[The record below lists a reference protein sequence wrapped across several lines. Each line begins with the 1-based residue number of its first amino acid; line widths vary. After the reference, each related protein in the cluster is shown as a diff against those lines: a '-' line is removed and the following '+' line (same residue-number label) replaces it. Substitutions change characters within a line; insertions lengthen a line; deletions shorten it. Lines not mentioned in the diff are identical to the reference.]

1 MRTRLIWLDVVRFFA
16 ALLFGSGAGT
26 FFPTMAAEP
35 AGKLSAIEQLEAF
48 GLANVGSEFVRVVAA
63 SHQPAIDLFF
73 SAGVDVNA
81 VGERNRTALLTA
93 IRVSDWPMVQRLL
106 KAGADVTRADEN
118 GLTPLMAAVV
128 NAHQPT
134 IEELLKRGAPLNA
147 LDQRGHSALHYAVAA
162 RKHAVIERLLAAGA
176 PSAEPCCEGSDLLT
190 HALET
195 RDPRIVAAILPQTP
209 PLTRWTPATCEALN
223 TALQARD
230 HKLASLFIAKHT
242 APPIPTPDAQP
253 YVAYAIARGDLA
265 LLQTLLDC
273 GASPNAIL
281 NASGDE
287 AFRALVAGS
296 FVRFYVEKEP
306 GFTPLMLASA
316 LRRADLVRLL
326 LDRGAARTQYTA
338 GQSKLIA
345 LYFAAWAD
353 CPEAVQMLV
362 GGKPPRREEL
372 RVEVDIGSQR
382 ATLLKNGVPV
392 FSTDISSGTSNKP
405 TPIGEYVVTDKK
417 RHHRSSIYPADM
429 PYFMRL
435 SCKDFGMHQGYV
447 TGRPASHGCIRLPS
461 SAARKLFAEV
471 PIGTWVSV
479 FP

>member
-1 MRTRLIWLDVVRFFA
+1 MRPWSFSIAVARVSA
-16 ALLFGSGAGT
+16 ALLVCSAGLAA
-26 FFPTMAAEP
+26 FPANAAVSAE
-35 AGKLSAIEQLEAF
+35 KQSAIERLEAL
-48 GLANVGSEFVRVVAA
+48 GLTTAGPEFIRVVAA

-73 SAGVDVNA
+73 SAGVDVNT
-81 VGERNRTALLTA
+81 VDEHGRTALLTA
-93 IRVSDWPMVQRLL
+93 IRVSDWPMAQRLL
-106 KAGADVTRADEN
+106 KSGADVSRADED

-128 NAHQPT
+128 NAHLPT
-134 IEELLKRGAPLNA
+134 IDELLKRGAPLNA
-147 LDQRGHSALHYAVAA
+147 LDHRGHSALHYAVAA
-162 RKHAVIERLLAAGA
+162 RKHAVIDRLISAGT
-176 PSAEPCCEGSDLLT
+176 PSAEPCCDGNDLLT

-195 RDPRIVAAILPQTP
+195 RDPKIVAAILPHTP
-209 PLTRWTPATCEALN
+209 PLPRWTAATCEALA

-230 HKLASLFIAKHT
+230 YKLASLFISKHT
-242 APPIPTPDAQP
+242 APPVPTAGAQP
-253 YVAYAIARGDLA
+253 YIAYAIARGDLP
-265 LLQTLLDC
+265 LLQALLDC

-287 AFRALVAGS
+287 AFRTLVAGN

-316 LRRADLVRLL
+316 LKRADFVKLL
-326 LDRGAARTQYTA
+326 LDRGAVRTQYTT
-338 GQSKLIA
+338 GQSKLLA

-353 CPEAVQMLV
+353 CPEAVQLLV

-372 RVEVDIGSQR
+372 RVEVDLGSQR
-382 ATLLKNGVPV
+382 ATLLKLGVPI
-392 FSTDISSGTSNKP
+392 FSTDISSGTSDKP

-447 TGRPASHGCIRLPS
+447 TGRPASHGCIRLPA
-461 SAARKLFAEV
+461 SAAKKLFAEV

-479 FP
+479 FR

>member
-1 MRTRLIWLDVVRFFA
+1 MRTRFHWLDVVWSSA
-16 ALLFGSGAGT
+16 ALLLGSTGLPHFSA
-26 FFPTMAAEP
+26 MAAVSVE
-35 AGKLSAIEQLEAF
+35 KQSALEKLEAL
-48 GLANVGSEFVRVVAA
+48 GLTTAGPEFIRVVAA

-81 VGERNRTALLTA
+81 VGERGRTALLTA
-93 IRVSDWPMVQRLL
+93 IRVGDWPMVQRLL
-106 KAGADVTRADEN
+106 KSSADVSRADED
-118 GLTPLMAAVV
+118 GVTPLMAAAV
-128 NAHQPT
+128 NAHLPT
-134 IEELLKRGAPLNA
+134 IEDLLQRGASLNA

-162 RKHAVIERLLAAGA
+162 RKHAAIERLVAAGT
-176 PSAEPCCEGSDLLT
+176 PSAEPCCDGSDLLT

-195 RDPRIVAAILPQTP
+195 RDPKIVAAILPHTP
-209 PLTRWTPATCEALN
+209 PLPRWTAATCEALN
-223 TALQARD
+223 TALEARD
-230 HKLASLFIAKHT
+230 YKLASLFVAKHKS
-242 APPIPTPDAQP
+242 PPVPTPGAQP
-253 YVAYAIARGDLA
+253 HVAYAIARGDLPS
-265 LLQTLLDC
+265 LQALLDC

-281 NASGDE
+281 NAPDDE

-296 FVRFYVEKEP
+296 FVRFYVEKES

-316 LRRADLVRLL
+316 LRRADLVKML
-326 LDRGAARTQYTA
+326 LDRGAVRTQYTT
-338 GQSKLIA
+338 GQSKLLA

-353 CPEAVQMLV
+353 CPEAVQLLV

-372 RVEVDIGSQR
+372 RIEVDLGSQR
-382 ATLLKNGVPV
+382 ATLLKLGVPI
-392 FSTDISSGTSNKP
+392 FSTDISSGTSDKP

-429 PYFMRL
+429 PFFMRL

-461 SAARKLFAEV
+461 SAARKLFEEV

-479 FP
+479 SP